1 MSLRHYSAADRLL
14 IGLNARLSGVAD
26 VLAPRAAEPRPSPAD
41 AAGEAELAVDERRHA
56 AGLMRINHAGEV
68 AAQGLYHGQALAAR
82 DAGVRG
88 HLLEA
93 AAEERAHL
101 QWCEQRLAE
110 LGDRPSLLQPL
121 WYAGS
126 VAIGAAAGLAGER
139 WSLGFVEET
148 EKQVSEH
155 LDEHLR
161 SLPRQD
167 ERSRAVLAAMR
178 SDEQRHGRE
187 AAELGARP
195 LPASVK
201 GVMRRV
207 AALMKAAAYRV

>member
-1 MSLRHYSAADRLL
+1 MSSNRQYSPADRLL
-14 IGLNARLSGVAD
+14 IGFQQRLAGFARPSS
-26 VLAPRAAEPRPSPAD
+26 PTPRPSPAD
-41 AAGEAELAVDERRHA
+41 AAPDAELDAGERRHA
-56 AGLMRINHAGEV
+56 AGLMRINHAGEI
-68 AAQGLYHGQALAAR
+68 AAQALYHGQALVSR
-82 DAGVRG
+82 DPGIRE

-93 AAEERAHL
+93 ADEERAHL

-126 VAIGAAAGLAGER
+126 FAIGAAAGMAGDR

-161 SLPRQD
+161 KLPAQD
-167 ERSRAVLAAMR
+167 ERSRAVLQTMR
-178 SDEQRHGRE
+178 EDEQRHGHE
-187 AAELGARP
+187 AAQLGARP
-195 LPASVK
+195 LPAPVR

>member
-1 MSLRHYSAADRLL
+1 MSRQYSPADRLL
-14 IGLNARLSGVAD
+14 IGLHERLSAFARPS
-26 VLAPRAAEPRPSPAD
+26 APTRSSPAD
-41 AAGEAELAVDERRHA
+41 EAPDAELDATERRHA

-68 AAQGLYHGQALAAR
+68 AAQALYHGQALASR
-82 DAGVRG
+82 DAEVRE

-93 AAEERAHL
+93 ADEERAHL

-126 VAIGAAAGLAGER
+126 FAIGAAAGMAGDR

-155 LDEHLR
+155 LEDHLR
-161 SLPRQD
+161 KLPVQD
-167 ERSRAVLAAMR
+167 ERSRAVLSAMR
-178 SDEQRHGRE
+178 EDEQRHGRE
-187 AAELGARP
+187 AAELGGQP
-195 LPASVK
+195 LPAPVR
-201 GVMRRV
+201 GVMRQV
-207 AALMKAAAYRV
+207 ARFMKLAAYRV